1 MKLDAR
7 QIEGFLRD
15 PGAAQVVLLHGEDV
29 GLIRERAKRLV
40 VAVTGSADD
49 PFRVV
54 ELDRETI
61 GAIPEEMASM
71 SLTGGRRVVRV
82 RDVSDGANV
91 VVEKVL
97 AGKAEGLLVLE
108 APGLGKGKL
117 RTLVEKAARAVAIAC
132 YPLEGR
138 MLEQDIRATLSVAG
152 VNVDAD
158 ALSWLAAHLGADLAV
173 TRSEIEK
180 VALYAGEGGRID
192 LDMAQLCV
200 GDLAGLSLDD
210 ALFAATSGDVAGADR
225 ALELAMAEGAA
236 AVGVLR
242 AGLLHLQRLQRA
254 RGAMGTGLSA
264 SEATK
269 GIRPPLYFRR
279 EAQFVQALGLW
290 SEQALSQACQRF
302 WEAERACKRTG
313 TPGETI
319 CRSAVIGLAQR
330 SVVARRR

>member
-1 MKLDAR
+1 
-7 QIEGFLRD
+7 
-15 PGAAQVVLLHGEDV
+15 
-29 GLIRERAKRLV
+29 
-40 VAVTGSADD
+40 
-49 PFRVV
+49 
-54 ELDRETI
+54 
-61 GAIPEEMASM
+61 
-71 SLTGGRRVVRV
+71 
-82 RDVSDGANV
+82 
-91 VVEKVL
+91 
-97 AGKAEGLLVLE
+97 
-108 APGLGKGKL
+108 
-117 RTLVEKAARAVAIAC
+117 
-132 YPLEGR
+132 
-138 MLEQDIRATLSVAG
+138 
-152 VNVDAD
+152 
-158 ALSWLAAHLGADLAV
+158 
-173 TRSEIEK
+173 
-180 VALYAGEGGRID
+180 
-192 LDMAQLCV
+192 
-200 GDLAGLSLDD
+200 
-210 ALFAATSGDVAGADR
+210 
-225 ALELAMAEGAA
+225 MAEGAA

>member
-1 MKLDAR
+1 MKLDTR
-7 QIEGFLRD
+7 QVEGFLRD
-15 PGAAQVVLLHGEDV
+15 PGAVQVVLLHGEDV

-54 ELDRETI
+54 ELDRETM
-61 GAIPEEMASM
+61 GAVPEEVASM

-97 AGKAEGLLVLE
+97 SGKAEGLLVLE

-117 RTLVEKAARAVAIAC
+117 RTLVEKANQAVAIAC

-138 MLEQDIRATLSVAG
+138 MLEQEIRAILSAAG

-180 VALYAGEGGRID
+180 VALYAGDGGRID
-192 LDMAQLCV
+192 LEMAQLCV

-254 RGAMGTGLSA
+254 RGAMATGLSA
-264 SEATK
+264 LEDMKA
-269 GIRPPLYFRR
+269 IRPPLYFRR
-279 EAQFVQALGLW
+279 EGQFVQALGLW
-290 SEQALSQACQRF
+290 SEAAISQACQRF

-313 TPGETI
+313 TPSETI

-330 SVVARRR
+330 SAVARRR